1 MKASWLLLLCGFALP
16 VIAMDFAKEL
26 HKIQQQPAQVVGE
39 LDQIP
44 ETKRDAVHW
53 LKLGIAYQQ
62 LKNKDAALNALNNA
76 LNAPLSAALQL
87 QAWQHKALVYGMLFR
102 DNSSALHALQ
112 QAELLLPK
120 VEPDEKPQ
128 LQASLYESFAQ
139 AYNQLGNLTQASRY
153 ADLGVKIASEHQIPH
168 AELKARLIA
177 GRLALQQNNF
187 ALTQHQLSRALLLA
201 KQLDENTSLAS
212 IHLRLGMAYRKL
224 AQLPLSLQHLLAAE
238 QLYQQSPH
246 QNLLVNARINLAETY
261 LQLGEIDKTAQTL
274 RLAMQAATE
283 LADSHL
289 IALVHYG
296 QAQLAMK
303 QNDYALA
310 KQRLTKAMQLF
321 SQLGHDTLYQ
331 ELLLALAEIAIAQ
344 QDWQGAAAALPPETQ
359 LKNAA
364 DFLKIRY
371 WELTTSL
378 HAGQQQW
385 QRAFAASQQL
395 VALRF
400 AQTAIQQK
408 YTLDLLTDDLNQQE
422 LTQQLQQAQLQLQ
435 QKNIWLVVVSGLLF
449 LVLLMALWRRY
460 SPASNDTPAET
471 PSLPQATSWTEFA
484 RKVQREAQK
493 SEQLQLQALQLAAP
507 QQFKFQ
513 FGEQIL
519 RDAMLQLVHQLPV
532 TAMAAYTVHTD
543 ALWLAWRCP
552 PEQLP
557 ELQQQ
562 LQAALTL
569 IRRQLPTQ
577 PQIYTFLGALTP
589 LLGKQ
594 WPAQELAG
602 VRELVWLSWSQA
614 QQQLPGIG
622 TYKVEITCLQPNP
635 CSWQTENVRADL
647 INALR
652 LDLLAVRCNGLLLEK
667 PQL

>member
-1 MKASWLLLLCGFALP
+1 MKASWLLLLCGLTLP
-16 VIAMDFAKEL
+16 AVAVDFASEL
-26 HKIQQQPAQVVGE
+26 QKIQQQPALVVTE
-39 LDQIP
+39 LDQIA
-44 ETKRDAVHW
+44 EKERDGVHW
-53 LKLGIAYQQ
+53 LKLGIAYLQ
-62 LKNKDAALNALNNA
+62 LKNKDAALNALNSA
-76 LNAPLSAALQL
+76 LGAQLPPGLQL
-87 QAWQHKALVYGMLFR
+87 QAWQQKALVYGMLFR
-102 DNSSALHALQ
+102 DNNNALQSLQ

-120 VEPDEKPQ
+120 VEPAEKPQ

-139 AYNQLGNLTQASRY
+139 AYNQLGNLGQAGRY
-153 ADLGVKIASEHQIPH
+153 ADLSVSIASEHQLAH

-187 ALTQHQLSRALLLA
+187 ALTQRQLSRALLLA
-201 KQLDENTSLAS
+201 KQLDEDTSLAS

-224 AQLPLSLQHLLAAE
+224 AQLPLSLQHLLAAQE
-238 QLYQQSPH
+238 LYQQSPH

-274 RLAMQAATE
+274 RLAMQKAQE
-283 LADSHL
+283 LDDSHL
-289 IALVHYG
+289 IALVFYG

-344 QDWQGAAAALPPETQ
+344 QDWPAATAALPPPEE
-359 LKNAA
+359 LKSAA

-371 WELTTSL
+371 WELAANL
-378 HAGQQQW
+378 YAGQQQW
-385 QRAFAASQQL
+385 QQAFTASQQL
-395 VALRF
+395 AALRF
-400 AQTAIQQK
+400 AQTAVQQK
-408 YTLDLLTDDLNQQE
+408 YTLDLLTDDLNQQQ
-422 LTQQLQQAQLQLQ
+422 LNQQLQQAGLQLQ
-435 QKNIWLVVVSGLLF
+435 QKNLWLIALGALSLLLLCLLF
-449 LVLLMALWRRY
+449 WRRV
-460 SPASNDTPAET
+460 SPAVQEPQNDI

-493 SEQLQLQALQLAAP
+493 SELLQLQTLQLAAP

-513 FGEQIL
+513 YGEQIL
-519 RDAMLQLVHQLPV
+519 RDAMMQLVHQLPV
-532 TAMAAYTVHTD
+532 NAMAAYTVHTD

-552 PEQLP
+552 PEQLQ

-577 PQIYTFLGALTP
+577 PQIYTFLAPLTP

-614 QQQLPGIG
+614 QQQQPDSIG
-622 TYKVEITCLQPNP
+622 YKVEICCLQPNP

-652 LDLLAVRCNGLLLEK
+652 LDLLAVRCNDRLLEK

>member
-1 MKASWLLLLCGFALP
+1 MKASWLLLLCGLALP
-16 VIAMDFAKEL
+16 VVAMDFAKEL
-26 HKIQQQPAQVVGE
+26 QKIQQQPAQVVTE
-39 LDQIP
+39 LDQIA
-44 ETKRDAVHW
+44 ENKRDAVHW
-53 LKLGIAYQQ
+53 LKLGIAYLQ
-62 LKNKDAALNALNNA
+62 LKNKDAALNALNSA
-76 LNAPLSAALQL
+76 LNGQLAPALQL
-87 QAWQHKALVYGMLFR
+87 QAWQQKALVYGMLFR
-102 DNSSALHALQ
+102 DNNNALQSLQ

-120 VEPDEKPQ
+120 VDRAEKPR

-139 AYNQLGNLTQASRY
+139 AYNQLGNLDQASRY
-153 ADLGVKIASEHQIPH
+153 AELSVSIASEHQLAH

-187 ALTQHQLSRALLLA
+187 ALTQRQLSRALLLA

-224 AQLPLSLQHLLAAE
+224 AQLPLSLQHLLAAHE
-238 QLYQQSPH
+238 LYQDSPH

-283 LADSHL
+283 LSDSHL
-289 IALVHYG
+289 IALVYYG

-331 ELLLALAEIAIAQ
+331 ELLLALTEIAIAQ
-344 QDWQGAAAALPPETQ
+344 QDWQAAAAALPPQEQ

-371 WELTTSL
+371 WELTANL
-378 HAGQQQW
+378 YAGQKQW
-385 QRAFAASQQL
+385 QQAFDASQQL
-395 VALRF
+395 AVLRF
-400 AQTAIQQK
+400 AQTAVQQK
-408 YTLDLLTDDLNQQE
+408 YTMDLLTDDLNQQQ
-422 LTQQLQQAQLQLQ
+422 LTQQLQQAGLKLQ
-435 QKNIWLVVVSGLLF
+435 QKNMGLIAIGALC
-449 LVLLMALWRRY
+449 LLLIVMLIWRRF
-460 SPASNDTPAET
+460 SPVTQELPAET
-471 PSLPQATSWTEFA
+471 PSLPQATSWTEFS

-519 RDAMLQLVHQLPV
+519 RDAMMQLVHQLPV
-532 TAMAAYTVHTD
+532 SALAAYTVHTD

-562 LQAALTL
+562 LHAALTL

-577 PQIYTFLGALTP
+577 PQIFTFLAPLTP

-614 QQQLPGIG
+614 QQQLPDISC
-622 TYKVEITCLQPNP
+622 YKVEISCLQPNP

-652 LDLLAVRCNGLLLEK
+652 LDLLAVRCNDLQLEK

>member
-1 MKASWLLLLCGFALP
+1 
-16 VIAMDFAKEL
+16 
-26 HKIQQQPAQVVGE
+26 
-39 LDQIP
+39 
-44 ETKRDAVHW
+44 
-53 LKLGIAYQQ
+53 
-62 LKNKDAALNALNNA
+62 
-76 LNAPLSAALQL
+76 
-87 QAWQHKALVYGMLFR
+87 
-102 DNSSALHALQ
+102 
-112 QAELLLPK
+112 
-120 VEPDEKPQ
+120 
-128 LQASLYESFAQ
+128 
-139 AYNQLGNLTQASRY
+139 
-153 ADLGVKIASEHQIPH
+153 
-168 AELKARLIA
+168 
-177 GRLALQQNNF
+177 
-187 ALTQHQLSRALLLA
+187 
-201 KQLDENTSLAS
+201 
-212 IHLRLGMAYRKL
+212 
-224 AQLPLSLQHLLAAE
+224 
-238 QLYQQSPH
+238 
-246 QNLLVNARINLAETY
+246 
-261 LQLGEIDKTAQTL
+261 LGEIDKTAQTL

-344 QDWQGAAAALPPETQ
+344 QDWQGAAAALPPEAQ

-385 QRAFAASQQL
+385 QQAFAASQQL

-422 LTQQLQQAQLQLQ
+422 LTQQLQQAQLQIQ
-435 QKNIWLVVVSGLLF
+435 QKNIWLTVVSALLF
-449 LVLLMALWRRY
+449 LVLLLALWRRY
-460 SPASNDTPAET
+460 SPTSNDTPAET

-614 QQQLPGIG
+614 LQQLPGIG